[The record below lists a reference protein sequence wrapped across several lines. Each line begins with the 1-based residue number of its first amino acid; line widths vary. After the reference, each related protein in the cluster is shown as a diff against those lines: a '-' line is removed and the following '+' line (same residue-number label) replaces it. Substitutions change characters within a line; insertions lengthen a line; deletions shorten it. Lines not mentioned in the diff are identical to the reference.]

1 MLWLLVHPSTE
12 LPIDQPTDGQ
22 AGTSNKIMGERLGL
36 HNKNPKENSSQIL
49 IMETRYHNCHLWLWR
64 NSFPS
69 NIQVTEGGQG
79 LNSCFDHKQ
88 HSSIERECP
97 GSAPISRS
105 YSELNL
111 IKIIGLTNTHTHTR
125 IHTQS
130 RQTHTR
136 PLMFSSFCKTFSRSF
151 SSSSFSLL
159 T

>member
-1 MLWLLVHPSTE
+1 
-12 LPIDQPTDGQ
+12 
-22 AGTSNKIMGERLGL
+22 MGERLGL
-36 HNKNPKENSSQIL
+36 HNKNPKENSAQIL

-69 NIQVTEGGQG
+69 NNIQVTEGGQG
-79 LNSCFDHKQ
+79 LNSCFDHKH
-88 HSSIERECP
+88 HSSNEKRM
-97 GSAPISRS
+97 SRFSPNQPVIFRAKS
-105 YSELNL
+105 YQN
-111 IKIIGLTNTHTHTR
+111 NWPHQHTHT
-125 IHTQS
+125 HTQS